1 MRALMSGA
9 SHMMTAGG
17 LAADAPP
24 NAEQSLAIYI
34 AVPFCRTHCTY
45 CDFNVYTNLDAL
57 KEPYVDAVVEEI
69 VRESKSNRAPALP
82 VHSIYFGG
90 GTPSVLTAEQIGRML
105 DACARNFAVSPDIEI
120 SVEVNPGTVDETKL
134 RALKQMGVNRLSIG
148 VETFDD
154 LLLRNV
160 ARKHTTPESLA
171 TYEMARR
178 AGFANINLDFIYG
191 WMYQTLA
198 EWNQTLDRAL
208 ALEPEHFSLY
218 ALQIEDGTALQKQ
231 IAKGIVP
238 PPDDDLAAEMH
249 LLADER
255 LATAGYRHYEISNW
269 AQRREAVPAEQEWAW
284 RSRHNLTYWHNEEYF
299 GFGAGAHS
307 YRGGE
312 RYANVLHPR
321 EYIAKIKS
329 RESAVGMRETID
341 RELEMSETMM
351 VGLRL
356 DEGVEG

>member
-1 MRALMSGA
+1 MTGA
-9 SHMMTAGG
+9 SHMTTAEA
-17 LAADAPP
+17 LAVDAPP

-82 VHSIYFGG
+82 IHSIYFGG

-120 SVEVNPGTVDETKL
+120 TVEVNPGTVDETKL

-208 ALEPEHFSLY
+208 ALDAVARERQRLQ
-218 ALQIEDGTALQKQ
+218 ALLGDR
-231 IAKGIVP
+231 
-238 PPDDDLAAEMH
+238 LAAALAVAEAALADLLQGQH
-249 LLADER
+249 DLLQEPPVSVAQLEEEFTIVGRRGLVAQILDGVVLGSLAVEHVPAHFLDELAVLLFQLLAVVDQAILLHR
-255 LATAGYRHYEISNW
+255 DLLATRL
-269 AQRREAVPAEQEWAW
+269 RR
-284 RSRHNLTYWHNEEYF
+284 
-299 GFGAGAHS
+299 
-307 YRGGE
+307 
-312 RYANVLHPR
+312 
-321 EYIAKIKS
+321 
-329 RESAVGMRETID
+329 
-341 RELEMSETMM
+341 
-351 VGLRL
+351 
-356 DEGVEG
+356 